1 MKKIIKRIFRY
12 IGYILF
18 RPIWWLERIVPRNKN
33 IWVFGAWYGQKYSD
47 NSKWLYEYVLEH
59 NPEIKA
65 IWITKNRDVY
75 KSLRMQNKP
84 VFLNYSIAGIWWCLK
99 ANYAFLTSGI
109 NDINHYFTNGIK
121 QIWLWHG
128 MPLKK
133 ILNTADEWLSVS
145 KRHKRISKLLN
156 PYQYFKPYATISS
169 SNFFNK
175 FLMDSF
181 GLPENKILK
190 TGLPRCD
197 AFFTNIKEQL
207 IINLKD
213 KFNNAKVILYMPT
226 FRMTSE
232 LNGLPFNP
240 FDSKFKFVQ
249 TEFLS
254 FLERENL
261 IFLYKPHFVDSG
273 ISINL
278 KSERFKMLDDTQFND
293 LYILLNSIDMLATD
307 YSSVFFDF
315 IPTKKPIILLPFDY
329 DDYLKK
335 SRSHFFNMFEEMT
348 GIVCKDWNDFYNIM
362 EGELISYFD
371 FSKNNK
377 FSDFLDG
384 KSCEKL
390 MLEIK
395 KDY

>member
-1 MKKIIKRIFRY
+1 MKKIFRY

-18 RPIWWLERIVPRNKN
+18 RPIWWLERLVPRNKN

-65 IWITKNRDVY
+65 IWITKNRNVY

-109 NDINHYFTNGIK
+109 DDINHYFANGIK

-145 KRHKRISKLLN
+145 KIHKRISKLLN
-156 PYQYFKPYATISS
+156 PYLYFKPYATISS
-169 SNFFNK
+169 SNFFNN

-197 AFFTNIKEQL
+197 AFFTNNKEQL
-207 IINLKD
+207 IIDLKN

-249 TEFLS
+249 AEFSS

-273 ISINL
+273 ISINI

-293 LYILLNSIDMLATD
+293 LYILLNSIDILATD

-329 DDYLKK
+329 DDYLEK

-390 MLEIK
+390 MLELK